1 MQPSSVLWP
10 FPWWTVIVVVV
21 FVMGVPWLVASTR
34 VAAWNR
40 QLREL
45 GRRLRE
51 SGMAL
56 EFDAFSIGEGK
67 NVLVVESNCLAVADL
82 KTWRIVQ
89 TLPLDQ
95 AISLKIYERR
105 SNQIEFR
112 VVMNG
117 RAQSRKIVTQSISGF
132 GRLFILFG
140 REGKPVEYIQS

>member
-1 MQPSSVLWP
+1 M
-10 FPWWTVIVVVV
+10 
-21 FVMGVPWLVASTR
+21 R
-34 VAAWNR
+34 VAARNR

-45 GRRLRE
+45 GPRLRE
-51 SGMAL
+51 LGMAL

-82 KTWRIVQ
+82 TAWRIVQ

-95 AISLKIYERR
+95 ATSLKIYERR

-117 RAQSRKIVTQSISGF
+117 QAQTRKIVTQSISGF
-132 GRLFILFG
+132 GRLLILFG
-140 REGKPVEYIQS
+140 RAGKPVEYIQS